1 MVSVEEWQVRVDL
14 AASYRLV
21 ALFGWDDL
29 IFTHISARVPGP
41 EHHFLIN
48 PYGLMF
54 DEITASSL
62 VKVGFDGKKV
72 MDSSYDINPA
82 GFTIHSAVHAA
93 RPDALCVMH
102 LHTRHGVAISAK
114 KHGLLPI
121 SQQSLFVLASIAY
134 HDYEGLALNEG
145 EKPRLVGDLGDKN
158 NLILRNHGLLTI
170 GGNAAEAFL
179 AMYNLERACE
189 IQLMAEAGG
198 GELVEISKPILK
210 GIEAQVKVVTKG
222 LGADLVWPGLLRKL
236 DKIDSSYRE

>member
-14 AASYRLV
+14 AAAYRLV

-236 DKIDSSYRE
+236 DKIDSSFRE